1 MYAALSIVIVIGV
14 IVVFSVAVF
23 TPPSGGRRA
32 YRR

>member
-32 YRR
+32 HLR